1 MAAGGRSGARRAAA
15 NVALHRNVE
24 LTLERAQ
31 YLLKMVAGRQANV
44 DSATAQ
50 ERSLAAQI
58 AAAQAQLQTAQINL
72 GYTEIRAPIGGKI
85 SATEVTEGNVV
96 SLTVAENTG
105 TITLRGVI
113 PNPVRSAKRTVPAE
127 GITEIHIS

>member
-1 MAAGGRSGARRAAA
+1 MAAGGRSGARPAAA

-31 YLLKMVAGRQANV
+31 YLLKKVAGQQANV
-44 DSATAQ
+44 GSATAQ

-72 GYTEIRAPIGGKI
+72 G
-85 SATEVTEGNVV
+85 
-96 SLTVAENTG
+96 
-105 TITLRGVI
+105 
-113 PNPVRSAKRTVPAE
+113 
-127 GITEIHIS
+127 